1 MTLLGSCGWF
11 VAGRKYRQE
20 VKGLKA
26 DNRMKD
32 MDLGVVFAEKFC
44 GLIAESLEN
53 EVKDLRTEICQLRD
67 AIQQIN
73 VCPHRS
79 QCPVVGRLRE
89 HEGIMSKQSC
99 VAEPASVS
107 TDERSKSR
115 AKLA

>member
-1 MTLLGSCGWF
+1 MTINWTEIILGLMTLVSGCGWLID
-11 VAGRKYRQE
+11 RKKYRQE
-20 VKGLKA
+20 VRSLQA

-32 MDLGVVFAEKFC
+32 MDLGVVFAEKFR
-44 GLIAESLEN
+44 GLIAEPLEN

-89 HEGIMSKQSC
+89 HETESQ
-99 VAEPASVS
+99 
-107 TDERSKSR
+107 
-115 AKLA
+115 

>member
-1 MTLLGSCGWF
+1 MQIDWTNLLLGLMTLLSSCGWF

-32 MDLGVVFAEKFC
+32 MNLGVVFTEKFR
-44 GLIAESLEN
+44 GLIAEPLEN

-89 HEGIMSKQSC
+89 HETESQ
-99 VAEPASVS
+99 
-107 TDERSKSR
+107 
-115 AKLA
+115 